1 MRRILLVLLAA
12 LLALM
17 PMSVAYAAPGQEE
30 ELNVDEVQVGVE
42 GLNVENLGIEFQFR
56 PFRLPQAEIEIAPGV
71 EIEVPF
77 FAGLGLLLQRNLG
90 LAGLFGV
97 RRFIGVEDLIN
108 LNQGQVNVRDLIRR
122 R

>member
-17 PMSVAYAAPGQEE
+17 PMSMAYAAPGQEE
-30 ELNVDEVQVGVE
+30 DRDVEDIEV
-42 GLNVENLGIEFQFR
+42 NLEDLDLEDLDIEFKFR
-56 PFRLPQAEIEIAPGV
+56 PFRAPVVEIEIAPGV

-77 FAGLGLLLQRNLG
+77 FAGLGLLLRRNLFG
-90 LAGLFGV
+90 LGLFGA

-108 LNQGQVNVRDLIRR
+108 LNRVNLRDVLRDR
-122 R
+122 